1 MPVCSLLRIR
11 TCEQAF
17 WGTLTVGQEKE
28 EELATTSLQ
37 FKFHLQF
44 PVAPRLLTEFS
55 DFSKSVQSGNDG
67 MKPKQT
73 LKNHAKGNDVITNI
87 ISASQHF
94 NNFFNT
100 DIQIPEV
107 DVAPLPPAPLAELPG
122 ERAHGLN
129 KVAMGKGRGG
139 GSYAFLSLQMS
150 TDTGLEIMS

>member
-1 MPVCSLLRIR
+1 
-11 TCEQAF
+11 
-17 WGTLTVGQEKE
+17 
-28 EELATTSLQ
+28 
-37 FKFHLQF
+37 
-44 PVAPRLLTEFS
+44 
-55 DFSKSVQSGNDG
+55 

-122 ERAHGLN
+122 ERAHGLY
-129 KVAMGKGRGG
+129 KVAMGRGG